1 MEFTVARFE
10 SFAEAEKAERDFYLR
25 LTPEERLK
33 ILLDLVAMG
42 REAQDAA
49 GERLARVYRIVELAG
64 S

>member
-25 LTPEERLK
+25 LTP
-33 ILLDLVAMG
+33 D
-42 REAQDAA
+42 
-49 GERLARVYRIVELAG
+49 RIVELAG